1 MLEDYQPKPRTLWF
15 AALVFVVV
23 VVADSWFRWWS
34 FQYRTFDLAFYVQ
47 SFWLMLHGQWHVS
60 LLDVPM
66 MGNHAEPICFLLLPF
81 FWIWQSP
88 MFFVVVQAL
97 MLSTMPFTAYRIAR
111 RLEFER
117 HGAMWLALA
126 TLLAPATG
134 FIALH
139 EFHPEALAAPLILL
153 MLEARQAQRPGS
165 FWVCFILAAM
175 CKENVAFLLAW
186 MCVVNWVFDRENGPR
201 WQSNFNILPGL
212 VALGWVALYAVW
224 LAPAWN
230 GGKVDYLEIYSHLGQ
245 GGGDILG
252 KMFTEPSRV
261 WHAFWNGATG
271 GNLIW
276 GLLVPF
282 LLLPLLRPRWLIISA
297 PIFAQHLLSIRSSEW
312 SIQAHYAAPLVPLM
326 WMGTMEAAA
335 NMFWRENVAK
345 WIVAAC
351 AVGQITFGPLLSIYG
366 TITKSGPALQ
376 QHELRA
382 EMLTLIP
389 PDASAM
395 VGEPYLSHLAKR
407 RELHALHFTLKGL
420 KTLSRADYIPPQV
433 DHVLVD
439 ANDGATFDPNSGY
452 YHPNMKTVDG
462 RVVPDSD
469 LLLHRYLMNGT
480 WRERSVNA
488 LTLFQRGSMPQPD
501 AATSGRELDGFHKLV
516 SLEPFT
522 PKTPGCL
529 GLVFTWAL
537 GKDRKA
543 VPWAKLT
550 LESVDHRKWT
560 FDKGPVAL
568 GMEAGNFREEWI
580 VSPELPPGKYRAQLT
595 LQENPWKYFEFEPDG
610 TKKPRYPGAEPIFP
624 ARAFDLNGEISL

>member
-15 AALVFVVV
+15 AALAFFLVM
-23 VVADSWFRWWS
+23 VADSWFRWWS

-60 LLDVPM
+60 LLDVPL

-97 MLSTMPFTAYRIAR
+97 LLSTMPFTAYRIAR

-117 HGAMWLALA
+117 TGAMWMALG

-175 CKENVAFLLAW
+175 CKENVAFLLGW

-201 WQSNFNILPGL
+201 WQSNFNILPGI
-212 VALGWVALYAVW
+212 VAFAWVGIYATWIGPAL
-224 LAPAWN
+224 N
-230 GGKVDYLEIYSHLGQ
+230 GGKVDYFEIYSHLGKS
-245 GGGDILG
+245 GGEILG
-252 KMFTEPSRV
+252 KIFTDPLRL
-261 WHAFWNGATG
+261 WNAFWNGATG

-276 GLLVPF
+276 GLLLPF

-297 PIFAQHLLSIRSSEW
+297 PIFAQHLLSNRPSEW
-312 SIQAHYAAPLVPLM
+312 TIYFHYAAPLVPLI
-326 WMGTMEAAA
+326 WMGTVEASA

-351 AVGQITFGPLLSIYG
+351 AVCQIAFGPTLGIYR
-366 TITKSGPALQ
+366 TITQSGPALQ
-376 QHELRA
+376 QRELRS
-382 EMLTLIP
+382 EMLTFIP
-389 PDASAM
+389 ADASAM
-395 VGEPYLSHLAKR
+395 VGEPFLSHLAKR

-420 KTLSRADYIPPQV
+420 KTLSRATYTPPPV
-433 DHVLVD
+433 DFVMID
-439 ANDGATFDPNSGY
+439 ANDNATFDPIAGY
-452 YHPNMKTVDG
+452 YHPAMKTVDG

-469 LLLHRYLMNGT
+469 ILLHRYLLDGA
-480 WRERSVNA
+480 WHERSVNA
-488 LTLFQRGSMPQPD
+488 ITLFQKGTAQAPERVPPG
-501 AATSGRELDGFHKLV
+501 GRALDDFHHLV
-516 SLEPFT
+516 GLEPFT
-522 PKTPGCL
+522 TKTAGTV
-529 GLVFTWAL
+529 GFVFTWDL
-537 GKDRKA
+537 GKDRKD
-543 VPWAKLT
+543 VPWVKLT
-550 LESVDHRKWT
+550 LTSAERQWSGY
-560 FDKGPVAL
+560 KGPVVL
-568 GMEAGNFREEWI
+568 GKEGGRFREEWL
-580 VSPELPPGKYRAQLT
+580 VSPELPPGKYRAQLII
-595 LQENPWKYFEFEPDG
+595 QENPLKYFQFEEG
-610 TKKPRYPGAEPIFP
+610 NKRARVPGIEPTFP
-624 ARAFDLNGEISL
+624 ARAFDISNEISL